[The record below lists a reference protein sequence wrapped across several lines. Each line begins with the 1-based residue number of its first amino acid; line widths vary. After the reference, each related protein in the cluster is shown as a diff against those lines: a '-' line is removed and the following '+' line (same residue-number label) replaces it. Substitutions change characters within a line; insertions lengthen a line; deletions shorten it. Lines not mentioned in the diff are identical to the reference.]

1 MKKTTEAYLIELLDR
16 YPALK
21 TIEDDIYAAAESLIH
36 LY

>member
-21 TIEDDIYAAAESLIH
+21 TIEDDIYMQL
-36 LY
+36 LNL

>member
-21 TIEDDIYAAAESLIH
+21 MIYMQL
-36 LY
+36 LNL